1 MGTTRV
7 CGLKFKFNFRL
18 PFFVFFY
25 MQNTCPQDA
34 KSLIYHRSRY
44 QALNPSLCIVSGSG
58 TDEAPC

>member
-25 MQNTCPQDA
+25 MQNTCLQDA
-34 KSLIYHRSRY
+34 KSLIYHQSRH
-44 QALNPSLCIVSGSG
+44 QALNPSLCIVFGSS
-58 TDEAPC
+58 TDEALC